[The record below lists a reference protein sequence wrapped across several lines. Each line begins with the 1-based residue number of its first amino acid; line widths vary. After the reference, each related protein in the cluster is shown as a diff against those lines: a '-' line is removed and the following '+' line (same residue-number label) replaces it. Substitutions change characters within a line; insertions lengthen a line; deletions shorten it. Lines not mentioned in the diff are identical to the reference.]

1 MPNTAVVPQLDINQP
16 VAENNSDK
24 MVSLLKFLMFNPGW
38 ISSWYDEYLLS
49 MRKSMAK
56 YTENDSVLVP
66 ALQQHINEAI
76 HHYYPDY
83 HCEITVVREDPSDP
97 NYIMDIAIKNTYGE
111 LVLQLDRV
119 KKDQSGLFVIHT
131 HA

>member
-1 MPNTAVVPQLDINQP
+1 MSNAVVPQLDINAP

-56 YTENDSVLVP
+56 YTEDSGTLVP
-66 ALQQHINEAI
+66 ALQQKINEAV

-83 HCEITVVREDPSDP
+83 HCEIKVIRDDPTNPDYS
-97 NYIMDIAIKNTYGE
+97 MDILIKNSYNE
-111 LVLQLDRV
+111 LVIQLDRV
-119 KKDQSGLFVIHT
+119 KKDKSGLFVIHT

>member
-1 MPNTAVVPQLDINQP
+1 MPKAVVPQLDINQP
-16 VAENNSDK
+16 TAENNSDK

-38 ISSWYDEYLLS
+38 ISSWYDEHLLS

-56 YTENDSVLVP
+56 YTEDSGTLVP
-66 ALQQHINEAI
+66 ALKEKINEAI

-83 HCEITVVREDPSDP
+83 YCDIKVIRDDPSNPD
-97 NYIMDIAIKNTYGE
+97 YVMDIAIKNSYGE
-111 LVLQLDRV
+111 LVIQLDRV
-119 KKDQSGLFVIHT
+119 KKDKTGLFVIHP